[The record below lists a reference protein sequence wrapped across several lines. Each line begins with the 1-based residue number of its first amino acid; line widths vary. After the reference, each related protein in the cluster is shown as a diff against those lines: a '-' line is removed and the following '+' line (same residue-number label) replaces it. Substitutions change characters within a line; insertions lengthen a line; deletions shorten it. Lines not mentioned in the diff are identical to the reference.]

1 LFWCFV
7 DLVWIFMIW
16 CGFLFSR
23 HYICYDKIMSNTQNQ
38 TKEQKVA
45 EIQRHV
51 RQHKIIALGLV
62 AGTVL
67 TIWASKMEF
76 GNHSINIAIAMV
88 IACTQAF
95 LIVGF
100 FMNLISEKKMIYSV
114 VVFAAVFFVVQMG
127 ITLWARSPDNV
138 VQMR

>member
-1 LFWCFV
+1 
-7 DLVWIFMIW
+7 
-16 CGFLFSR
+16 
-23 HYICYDKIMSNTQNQ
+23 MSNTQNQ

>member
-1 LFWCFV
+1 
-7 DLVWIFMIW
+7 
-16 CGFLFSR
+16 
-23 HYICYDKIMSNTQNQ
+23 MSDPQNQ
-38 TKEQKVA
+38 TKEQEIA
-45 EIQRHV
+45 EVQRHV

-67 TIWASKMEF
+67 TIWASKLPIGGSSF
-76 GNHSINIAIAMV
+76 HVAFALL

-100 FMNLISEKKMIYSV
+100 FMNLISEKKMIYLV
-114 VVFAAVFFVVQMG
+114 LVATVFFFIVQMAV
-127 ITLWARSPDNV
+127 TLWARMPENV